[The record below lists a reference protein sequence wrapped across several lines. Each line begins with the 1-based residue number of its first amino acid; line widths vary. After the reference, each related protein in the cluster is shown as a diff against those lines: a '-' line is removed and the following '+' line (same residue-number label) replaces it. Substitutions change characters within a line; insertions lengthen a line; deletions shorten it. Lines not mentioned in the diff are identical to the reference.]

1 MLTQALLL
9 LRRGTLALASVV
21 LQSCGSDGAML
32 EPEPDPSPPASEVTL
47 RARVVVSE
55 LSQPLFLTSPPG
67 DARLFVVE
75 QPGRIRIVSGGQL
88 VAAPFLDLTDRVR
101 SGGEQGLLGLAFHPS
116 YAQNGYFYVNYTD
129 RAGDTRVERYR
140 VSADRDR
147 ADPASA
153 SLVLTVAQP
162 YSNHNGGMVVF
173 GPDGMLY
180 VGMGDGGSGGDPQ
193 GNGQNTGS
201 LLGKLLRLDVDRAPA
216 GAGYAIPPNN
226 PFAASAGP
234 SRRGEIWAWGLR
246 NPWRLSFDAPASR
259 LYVADVGQSRRE
271 EISVAGAREAG
282 VNYGWNRME
291 GSECYNATSC
301 NRTGLRLPVEE
312 YGRDEGCSITGGY
325 VYRGKI
331 AAIRGHYFFS
341 DYCQG
346 WLKSIRV
353 ADDGTVAERRTWDV
367 GALGSVTS
375 FGVDASGELY
385 VTSANGRVYALEA
398 Q

>member
-1 MLTQALLL
+1 MLAHAALSLG
-9 LRRGTLALASVV
+9 RMALVV
-21 LQSCGSDGAML
+21 AAAIPSCGKGS
-32 EPEPDPSPPASEVTL
+32 PASAPDTTAGGGGTQTQTL
-47 RARVVVSE
+47 GVRTVVSG
-55 LSQPLFLTSPPG
+55 LDRPLFLTAPAG

-88 VAAPFLDLTDRVR
+88 VATPFLDLTDRV
-101 SGGEQGLLGLAFHPS
+101 SAGGERGLLGLAFHPN
-116 YAQNGYFYVNYTD
+116 YAQNGFFYVNYTD

-153 SLVLTVAQP
+153 SLVITVNQP
-162 YSNHNGGMVVF
+162 YANHNGGMVLF

-180 VGMGDGGSGGDPQ
+180 VPMGDGGSGGDPQ
-193 GNGQNTGS
+193 GHGQNTGS
-201 LLGKLLRLDVDRAPA
+201 LLGKLLRLDVDRAPS
-216 GAGYAIPPNN
+216 GAGYAVPSDN
-226 PFAASAGP
+226 PFPASAGS
-234 SRRGEIWAWGLR
+234 SRRAEIWAYGLR
-246 NPWRLSFDAPASR
+246 NPWRIAFDAPASR
-259 LYVADVGQSRRE
+259 LYIADVGQGRRE
-271 EISVAGAREAG
+271 EIHAVGAREAG

-291 GSECYNATSC
+291 GSECFNASSC
-301 NRTGLRLPVEE
+301 DRTGLALPVAE
-312 YGRDEGCSITGGY
+312 YGRDDGCSITGGY

-331 AAIRGHYFFS
+331 EAIRGHYFYS

-346 WLKSIRV
+346 WLKSIRL

-367 GALGSVTS
+367 GSLGSVMS

-385 VTSANGRVYALEA
+385 VLSANGRVYVVES